1 MTENCQTNN
10 DAPAIA
16 VQDRDKLT
24 KNRTEQVL
32 CNRPM
37 YISCTYSTTQMMKS
51 LKQELKPSEK
61 LKWEKE
67 KRLGEI
73 LTVDGQVL

>member
-1 MTENCQTNN
+1 MQQ
-10 DAPAIA
+10 AY
-16 VQDRDKLT
+16 VYY
-24 KNRTEQVL
+24 
-32 CNRPM
+32 M
-37 YISCTYSTTQMMKS
+37 YIIPTAQY
-51 LKQELKPSEK
+51 KQRESPKHELKPREK